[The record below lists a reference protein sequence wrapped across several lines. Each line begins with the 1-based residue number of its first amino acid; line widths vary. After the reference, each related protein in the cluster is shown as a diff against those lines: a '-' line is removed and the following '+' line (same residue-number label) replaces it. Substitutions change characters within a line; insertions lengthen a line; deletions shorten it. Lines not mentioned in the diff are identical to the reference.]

1 MLTALVTFSLRF
13 RGVVVAL
20 ACVLL
25 AYGAHVA
32 SRAKLDVFP
41 DFAPPQVTVQTESP
55 GLSPEQV
62 ESLVTRP
69 VEDALNGTGGLD
81 SIRSESIQGLSVIT
95 VVFKDGTDVLVAR
108 QMLAERLVETASRL
122 PAGVKTPKMTPL
134 TSATMDLL
142 KIGLLSTNRTPM
154 ELRTLAD
161 WTIRPRLLAVPG
173 VAKVSVFGG
182 EVRQL
187 QVQVRPDRLI
197 AFDLSLAE
205 VTAVAR
211 TATGVRGGG
220 FIETHNQRI
229 LIQTE
234 GQSITPAALGETVV
248 VRTNGVSVRL
258 KDVANVVEAAEPKF
272 GDALVQGRPGVLLT
286 MSSQYGANTLETTLA
301 AEAALAE
308 LKPMLA
314 AEGIELFD
322 RMHRPANFIE
332 NGLANMRSSLFLG
345 SALVVAVLVLFL
357 FNVRTAFISLTA
369 IPLSLLAA
377 LVTLD
382 RLGVTLNTLTL
393 GGLAIALGEVVDD
406 AIIDVENI
414 FRR

>member
-25 AYGAHVA
+25 AYGVHVA
-32 SRAKLDVFP
+32 RRTRLDVFP
-41 DFAPPQVTVQTESP
+41 DFAPPQVVVQTESP

-69 VEDALNGTGGLD
+69 VEEALNGTGGLD
-81 SIRSESIQGLSVIT
+81 SLRSESIQGLSVIT

-108 QMLAERLVETASRL
+108 QMLAERLVETAARL

-142 KIGLLSTNRTPM
+142 KIGLLSTNLTPM

-248 VRTNGVSVRL
+248 VRTNGGQMKAMEV
-258 KDVANVVEAAEPKF
+258 
-272 GDALVQGRPGVLLT
+272 DAKNP
-286 MSSQYGANTLETTLA
+286 
-301 AEAALAE
+301 
-308 LKPMLA
+308 
-314 AEGIELFD
+314 FD
-322 RMHRPANFIE
+322 R
-332 NGLANMRSSLFLG
+332 
-345 SALVVAVLVLFL
+345 
-357 FNVRTAFISLTA
+357 
-369 IPLSLLAA
+369 
-377 LVTLD
+377 
-382 RLGVTLNTLTL
+382 
-393 GGLAIALGEVVDD
+393 
-406 AIIDVENI
+406 
-414 FRR
+414 